1 MAVGS
6 PSGAAHRAAG
16 RAGGLF
22 APALGNLAGVV
33 LAGIMM
39 VTVVDVIGRYAFNR
53 PLPGSSEL
61 TEVMM
66 AILIYAGLPVVSERN
81 AHISVDLFRGATSP
95 AMARLRDTIVRV
107 LCAAVLAVV
116 AWRLWAYADQIRA
129 SRDVTEYLRLPQ
141 APFAFGMSVLAGCA
155 ALFELYRAIRPAP
168 PQDAFG
174 GDPV

>member
-1 MAVGS
+1 MASHS
-6 PSGAAHRAAG
+6 PQSESAAS
-16 RAGGLF
+16 RAGGMF
-22 APALGNLAGVV
+22 SHSLGTLAGIV

-39 VTVVDVIGRYAFNR
+39 VTVVDVFGRYALNR

-66 AILIYAGLPVVSERN
+66 AILIYAALPVVSERN
-81 AHISVDLFRGATSP
+81 AHIAVDLFRTATSP
-95 AMARLRDTIVRV
+95 SVARIRDMIVRL

-116 AWRLWAYADQIRA
+116 AWRLWAYAEQIRA

-141 APFAFGMSVLAGCA
+141 APFAFGMSVLAGFA
-155 ALFELYRAIRPAP
+155 SLFELYRALRPAP